1 MFSLHSLE
9 LFLLILTFSL
19 SSCFPP
25 VQSPMQAL
33 HRIFI
38 LPPNCFFCWLT
49 KMLVD
54 SNAFNPSRTPIA
66 LKGTYLKAFT
76 ARPSQSLPPLSSRMH
91 CAMKMMNDAQW
102 YYRVLFLT
110 ARRWELY
117 QGYIFLQ
124 RGNKTRW
131 FSPVSEV
138 TFYISEMPKAIAVG
152 SFFPVSI
159 PSLLPPSRKSPTSRE
174 HHLGSLP
181 GGSLSLTGDDGAEHR
196 VPQLHSFH
204 FSFCRKSK
212 RKRIKAE
219 RPMGE
224 GGGINRFV
232 LTSAKKENK
241 GKEDELYWIPQ
252 TDSSTRKKQSFSCTS
267 RSTIFCGIEVK

>member
-1 MFSLHSLE
+1 MFSLRSLE

-38 LPPNCFFCWLT
+38 PPPNCFFSWLT
-49 KMLVD
+49 KILVD

-91 CAMKMMNDAQW
+91 CAMKMMNDAQRC
-102 YYRVLFLT
+102 YRVLFLT

-138 TFYISEMPKAIAVG
+138 TFYISEMLKAIAVG
-152 SFFPVSI
+152 SSFPVSI
-159 PSLLPPSRKSPTSRE
+159 PPSLPPSHKSPTSGE
-174 HHLGSLP
+174 HHLSSLP
-181 GGSLSLTGDDGAEHR
+181 GGSLSLPGDDGAEDGA
-196 VPQLHSFH
+196 PQLRSFH
-204 FSFCRKSK
+204 FSFCRKSN
-212 RKRIKAE
+212 RERIKAE

-224 GGGINRFV
+224 GGGMNRLV
-232 LTSAKKENK
+232 LASGKKENK
-241 GKEDELYWIPQ
+241 GKEKMNYIGYRGLTAAPGE
-252 TDSSTRKKQSFSCTS
+252 SSHSPVHSEVPFS
-267 RSTIFCGIEVK
+267 VA